1 MEYGNWIRVGIV
13 AIILLL
19 GMNGVVLIQIRDELE
34 KLRQD
39 VKQKD

>member
-13 AIILLL
+13 GIILLL